1 MGSLFT
7 TVARTLILDD
17 GAYQEWQERPNL
29 FLRGIVLI
37 IIITLV
43 AGLLVFAVNLVNRAR
58 PVDEASIREGM
69 KQWTEMQNQ
78 WFPFYGDPEVQELM
92 EGMLDVMVPMV
103 TELAQVRSPLP
114 KGITGFF
121 QTLGEWLTRAFA
133 AMAGWLFYGA
143 LVLIFV
149 NLLGGTAKLP
159 DFLGMVALYA
169 VPGLLAL
176 FRPIPCIGGLL
187 ALVGAIWSIV
197 VYIKATSVSTGLD
210 GGRAIVA
217 VVAPFLAVT
226 LLAILLSMLAFLWL
240 IIIF

>member
-1 MGSLFT
+1 MGNLFN
-7 TVARTLILDD
+7 TVVRTMILDD
-17 GAYQEWQERPNL
+17 GAYQEWRERSNL

-43 AGLLVFAVNLVNRAR
+43 AGLLAFAVNLVDRAK
-58 PVDEASIREGM
+58 PVDESSIRDGM
-69 KQWTEMQNQ
+69 RQWTEMQSQ
-78 WFPFYGDPEVQELM
+78 WLPFYGDPEVQDMM
-92 EGMLDVMVPMV
+92 EGMMDVMVPMV
-103 TELAQVRSPLP
+103 TEITQIRSPLP

-121 QTLGEWLTRAFA
+121 QTLGEWLSRAFA
-133 AMAGWLFYGA
+133 AIGGWLFYGA

-159 DFLGMVALYA
+159 DFYGMVALYA

-176 FRPIPCIGGLL
+176 LNPIPCLGPIL

-197 VYIKATSVSTGLD
+197 VYIKATSVASGLD

-217 VVAPFLAVT
+217 VVAPFFAIT
-226 LLAILLSMLAFLWL
+226 LLAILVSVLAFLWL

>member
-1 MGSLFT
+1 MGSLFS
-7 TVARTLILDD
+7 TVARTMILDD

-37 IIITLV
+37 IIVTLV
-43 AGLLVFAVNLVNRAR
+43 AGLLVFAVNLIDRAK
-58 PVDEASIREGM
+58 PVDEASIRDKM
-69 KQWTEMQNQ
+69 KQWTDMQSQ
-78 WFPFYGDPEVQELM
+78 WFPFYGDPEVQEMM
-92 EGMLDVMVPMV
+92 EGMMDVMVPMV
-103 TELAQVRSPLP
+103 TEIAQIRSPLP

-121 QTLGEWLTRAFA
+121 QTLGEWLTRSFV

-159 DFLGMVALYA
+159 DFYGMVALYV

-176 FRPIPCIGGLL
+176 LRPIPCIGGI
-187 ALVGAIWSIV
+187 LVLIGAIWSIV
-197 VYIKATSVSTGLD
+197 VYIKATSASTGLD

-217 VVAPFLAVT
+217 VVAPFVAIS

-240 IIIF
+240 IILF